1 MSPHGIATVAKQEFR
16 LRIRAG
22 RWRWLLSIWFAI
34 LLLFTALLRGALGG
48 FTQDDVVD
56 KGIVIYGGLM
66 LFVLGLALLVVPA
79 LAAQSVNGDRERG
92 TLATLQ
98 VTRLSAADIC
108 LGKFVAAWGTALVFL
123 ALSLP
128 LVGYAITQKGVP
140 VTRVLVVT
148 LVLALLL
155 GTICAVSLALSALLS
170 RTTTSGVLAYLAVF
184 ALTIG
189 TLITFGLTT
198 AITTEKYTETYDN
211 ACPSLPPT
219 VPQEQRDQILANCGQ
234 IQTYQASRAR
244 TDRTWWLLAPNPFVI
259 LADAAPQLPPLTA
272 AEKRE
277 RQSDEA
283 RGIQRQDARDL
294 DPLGGLGR
302 AIRNLRKPPDAVSS
316 SVSYGSGSAGNAGTA
331 SSSELTITPDAK
343 PVDRKTVW
351 PWGLAFDVFLAVLA
365 LWITTR
371 RLSTPSRNLPKGQRV
386 A

>member
-1 MSPHGIATVAKQEFR
+1 
-16 LRIRAG
+16 
-22 RWRWLLSIWFAI
+22 
-34 LLLFTALLRGALGG
+34 
-48 FTQDDVVD
+48 
-56 KGIVIYGGLM
+56 
-66 LFVLGLALLVVPA
+66 
-79 LAAQSVNGDRERG
+79 
-92 TLATLQ
+92 
-98 VTRLSAADIC
+98 
-108 LGKFVAAWGTALVFL
+108 
-123 ALSLP
+123 
-128 LVGYAITQKGVP
+128 
-140 VTRVLVVT
+140 
-148 LVLALLL
+148 
-155 GTICAVSLALSALLS
+155 
-170 RTTTSGVLAYLAVF
+170 
-184 ALTIG
+184 
-189 TLITFGLTT
+189 
-198 AITTEKYTETYDN
+198 
-211 ACPSLPPT
+211 

>member
-1 MSPHGIATVAKQEFR
+1 MTGHGIVTVAKQEFR

-98 VTRLSAADIC
+98 VTRLSAGDIC
-108 LGKFVAAWGTALVFL
+108 FGKFAAAWGTALVFL

-128 LVGYAITQKGVP
+128 LVGYAVTQHGVP

-155 GTICAVSLALSALLS
+155 GSICAVSLALSALLS
-170 RTTTSGVLAYLAVF
+170 RTTTSGVLAYVAVF
-184 ALTIG
+184 ALTLG

-198 AITTEKYTETYDN
+198 AITTEKYTETYN
-211 ACPSLPPT
+211 NVCPSLPPT

-234 IQTYQASRAR
+234 PQSYEASRAR

-272 AEKRE
+272 EQKQQ

-283 RGIQRQDARDL
+283 RGIHRQDARDL

-302 AIRNLRKPPDAVSS
+302 AVRDLRKPPVKGDVIQDTGLVSGEQQ
-316 SVSYGSGSAGNAGTA
+316 VRIRRVNRQ
-331 SSSELTITPDAK
+331 P
-343 PVDRKTVW
+343 VW
-351 PWGLAFDVFLAVLA
+351 PWGLGFDVALAAGA
-365 LWITTR
+365 LWLTTR
-371 RLSTPSRNLPKGQRV
+371 RLHTPTRTLPKGQRV